1 MLLTQTDKL
10 FNFHQK
16 LLGWLAGIARRNYVF
31 ITSGGSPTQRNAE
44 RKPVLS
50 TIDYKGLQYD
60 WQAFDS
66 PRMCSRH
73 LILIFSFDYTV

>member
-1 MLLTQTDKL
+1 MLLTPTDKL

-16 LLGWLAGIARRNYVF
+16 LLGWLTGIARRNYVF

-50 TIDYKGLQYD
+50 TIYYKDLQYD
-60 WQAFDS
+60 W
-66 PRMCSRH
+66 
-73 LILIFSFDYTV
+73 